1 MYDFDHAQVYENGE
15 YRPLVSGR
23 EMLVP
28 PGVQIIEEDFPLSPV
43 MTFTILLIISICI
56 FVLEWRR
63 HKTYKYWDALLMLI
77 HGLAGCVLFAMLFS
91 EHPTTST
98 NLQIL
103 LLNPLPLFFI
113 PSVLKRKKSNPWWS
127 ILLTMVIL
135 FFLGDIF
142 QNYAEGMAILALC
155 LLIRFWSNYKNA

>member
-1 MYDFDHAQVYENGE
+1 
-15 YRPLVSGR
+15 
-23 EMLVP
+23 
-28 PGVQIIEEDFPLSPV
+28 
-43 MTFTILLIISICI
+43 
-56 FVLEWRR
+56 
-63 HKTYKYWDALLMLI
+63 MLI

-142 QNYAEGMAILALC
+142 QNYAEGMSILSLC